1 MESKKWPIYLTGS
14 VGAGKSCAAAC
25 VYKGWRSTA
34 RWHRATEIVS
44 DVLTC
49 RTNGKG
55 YVIRSNGSDQWS
67 EWERNIRDK
76 IAEASLVVFDDVG
89 LRDPSPAAYEVFYLM
104 VESRKDKP
112 TIYTSNLDASQ
123 LRATYD
129 DRIASR
135 VLCGTRIRM
144 RGDDRRLAKGE
155 TA

>member
-1 MESKKWPIYLTGS
+1 M
-14 VGAGKSCAAAC
+14 
-25 VYKGWRSTA
+25 
-34 RWHRATEIVS
+34 
-44 DVLTC
+44 
-49 RTNGKG
+49 
-55 YVIRSNGSDQWS
+55 IRSNGSDQWS

-104 VESRKDKP
+104 IESRHGKP
-112 TIYTSNLDASQ
+112 TIYTSNLDAAQ

-135 VLCGTRIRM
+135 LLCGTRIRM

-155 TA
+155 TV